1 MYKYLKDNFREYIF
15 IILTATI
22 FYGILFSKSLSDD
35 VFVIDNVIVE
45 GKMDIN
51 FSRKNYIDKAF
62 KESFNILKSKI
73 LLNKDLHK
81 VKNVNLNTV
90 KSLIS
95 KFQIIEESY
104 KKRQYKAIYR
114 IFYDTDK
121 VKQLLKNKNISFS
134 QPEDITVIFFPILF
148 INNAVQSLDENFF
161 YKRWSDI
168 DVYNESINFILPI
181 DDLEDFIKIKEIEN
195 NLENLNVN
203 DFVNKYNI
211 DNYAFAIMNYDMEN
225 LIIHIKTN
233 FNNNKTTKNISY
245 KNINIEDENH
255 IKPILSEV
263 KKILIDTW
271 KEANVI
277 NLLMPL
283 SIKLKILH
291 NDLSNFEKLKNVFT
305 KINIIDNFTLEEF
318 NINYSF
324 FKLYYYG
331 NPKKLKNELKKFGY
345 NLINEQG
352 YWELHLND

>member
-22 FYGILFSKSLSDD
+22 FYGTLFSKSLSDD
-35 VFVIDNVIVE
+35 VFVIDNVVVE

-62 KESFNILKSKI
+62 KESFNILKSRI
-73 LLNKDLHK
+73 LLNKDLNK
-81 VKNVNLNTV
+81 VNNVNLNTI

-104 KKRQYKAIYR
+104 KKKQYKAIYR
-114 IFYDTDK
+114 VYYNNDE
-121 VKQLLKNKNISFS
+121 VKKLLKNKNISFS
-134 QPEDITVIFFPILF
+134 QPGNITVIFFPILF
-148 INNAVQSLDENFF
+148 INNEVKSLNENYF
-161 YKRWSDI
+161 YKNWFDI
-168 DVYNESINFILPI
+168 DVYNESVNFILPI
-181 DDLEDFIKIKEIEN
+181 DDLEDFTKIRKMEN
-195 NLENLNVN
+195 NIEELNVN
-203 DFVNKYNI
+203 DFIDSYNI
-211 DNYAFAIMNYDMEN
+211 DNYAFAIMNYDKKD

-233 FNNNKTTKNISY
+233 FNNNESTKNISY
-245 KNINIEDENH
+245 KNINIEDETSLE
-255 IKPILSEV
+255 PILKEI

-271 KEANVI
+271 KEANLI

-283 SIKLKILH
+283 SIQLRFLH
-291 NDLSNFEKLKNVFT
+291 TDLSNFEKLKNAFSR
-305 KINIIDNFTLEEF
+305 INIIDNFILEEF
-318 NINYSF
+318 NINNSL

-331 NPKKLKNELKKFGY
+331 NPKKLKTELKKFGY

>member
-148 INNAVQSLDENFF
+148 INNEVQSLDENFF